1 VSCPEHPEIEAGL
14 SACSRC
20 ARRFCPDCLI
30 EIDGLSYCAACKHEQ
45 LRDMR
50 SGVDSTR
57 WPLASLERRLAA
69 VVLDGALLAAP
80 LCGGVLLLPTL
91 SAQVEGRVQLALWIG
106 SAAVSVAYDALL
118 LGWRGQTLGKSAM
131 GVKVVSADGSE
142 VRPGQAWTRAG
153 VRLVAGTLLIGYL
166 PALFTQQRT
175 CLHDLLAR
183 TRVVRWR
190 L

>member
-1 VSCPEHPEIEAGL
+1 MSCPEHPGVESGL
-14 SACSRC
+14 GACSRC

-57 WPLASLERRLAA
+57 WPLAALERRLAA
-69 VVLDGALLAAP
+69 VVLDGVLLSAP
-80 LCGGVLLLPTL
+80 FCGGVLLLPTL
-91 SAQVEGRVQLALWIG
+91 SSQLEGRGQLAFWIG

-118 LGWRGQTLGKSAM
+118 LAWRGQTLGKSAM
-131 GVKVVSADGSE
+131 GIKVVGANGSD
-142 VRPGQAWTRAG
+142 VRPAQAWTRAG
-153 VRLVAGTLLIGYL
+153 ARLVAGTLLIGYL
-166 PALFTQQRT
+166 PALFTRQRT
-175 CLHDLLAR
+175 CLHDLLAG

-190 L
+190 P